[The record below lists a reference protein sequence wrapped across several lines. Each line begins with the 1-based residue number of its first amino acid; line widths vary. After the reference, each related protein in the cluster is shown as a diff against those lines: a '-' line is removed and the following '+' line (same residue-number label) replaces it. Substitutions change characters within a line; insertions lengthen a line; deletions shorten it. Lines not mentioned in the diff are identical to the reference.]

1 MMRIMIWFRIPMLAL
16 LFIGTR
22 QRASRIDPKHG
33 KSQRWAKTCFYSCT
47 VSVCVQTILDHNAL
61 LFLLFAF
68 SPQLVRLR
76 PAAFSP
82 PRLLASAGAPVTRRR
97 FAFSPSRLLAFSPS
111 PLRLLAF
118 SSSPLCFVAL
128 SPSRLLAFALSLPRL
143 FAFSPFRLL
152 AFSPP
157 RLSWCACVPPP
168 LRLLASSPQLV
179 RL

>member
-1 MMRIMIWFRIPMLAL
+1 MIRIMIWFRIPMLAL

-47 VSVCVQTILDHNAL
+47 VSACVQTILDHNAL

-97 FAFSPSRLLAFSPS
+97 FAFSPSRLLAFSP
-111 PLRLLAF
+111 
-118 SSSPLCFVAL
+118 
-128 SPSRLLAFALSLPRL
+128 
-143 FAFSPFRLL
+143 
-152 AFSPP
+152 P
-157 RLSWCACVPPP
+157 RLSWCACVPSPF
-168 LRLLASSPQLV
+168 RLLASSPSRLLTSSLQMV
-179 RL
+179 RLRPVAFSPSRPCGLSAFKAPFFLLAQG

>member
-1 MMRIMIWFRIPMLAL
+1 MIWFRIPMLAL

-97 FAFSPSRLLAFSPS
+97 FAFSPSRLLAFSP
-111 PLRLLAF
+111 P
-118 SSSPLCFVAL
+118 
-128 SPSRLLAFALSLPRL
+128 
-143 FAFSPFRLL
+143 
-152 AFSPP
+152 
-157 RLSWCACVPPP
+157 
-168 LRLLASSPQLV
+168 RLLASSPQLV
-179 RL
+179 RLSPVAVSPSRLLSATPWTRVSERVRKGPTCTGRRMGGSPSPQDRGPGFRM

>member
-1 MMRIMIWFRIPMLAL
+1 MLAL

-22 QRASRIDPKHG
+22 QRASQIDPKHG

-47 VSVCVQTILDHNAL
+47 VSVCVQTILDDNAL

-82 PRLLASAGAPVTRRR
+82 PRL
-97 FAFSPSRLLAFSPS
+97 
-111 PLRLLAF
+111 
-118 SSSPLCFVAL
+118 
-128 SPSRLLAFALSLPRL
+128 
-143 FAFSPFRLL
+143 
-152 AFSPP
+152 
-157 RLSWCACVPPP
+157 SWCACVPPP
-168 LRLLASSPQLV
+168 PRLLASSPQLV